1 MRAAQGVHGRDVPAG
16 HAACYGP
23 AAIHLNGRRFSMAKR
38 MRIAVAGFQHETNT
52 FAPVKAT
59 WDDFVAGGGW
69 PGLSR
74 GARIAEAVEGA
85 NLPAAGAIEA
95 LEDMGHEVVP
105 LTWAAASPSAQVTRD
120 AFERFW
126 AMLSEDLR
134 QAGGFE
140 ALYLDLHGAM
150 VTEHLDDGEAELLAR
165 LRGLVGA
172 KLPIV
177 ASLDLHANVGPEMV
191 RHADA
196 LVAYRTYPHV
206 DMAATGARAAR
217 LLAEIAA
224 SGRRPAKAFRQVP
237 FLVPLTW
244 QTSFTEP
251 AKGIYEQVIA
261 GEGGPGRKVAGLS
274 LNMGFPLAD
283 IAHCGPSILA
293 YGAEQRDADAAAD
306 DVLKLMLDSESAFA
320 GRLYDPD
327 EAVKTAMSIVARG
340 ATRPVVL
347 ADTQDNSGG
356 GAPSDSVGLL
366 EALVRHRAPGAAL
379 GLLCDPESAQAAHR
393 VGAGAEIRLKL
404 GGKRVPGH
412 KPLEAVF
419 KVLRLGDG
427 RFTGTGPFYGGM
439 RMQLGHMALLEL
451 AGVKV
456 AVSSRKVQLADQ
468 AIFRHLGVEPT
479 EQKILGLKSSVH
491 YRADFQPIAE
501 EILVVEAP
509 GVVHADPAKLD
520 WTKLRPG
527 VRTSPRV

>member
-1 MRAAQGVHGRDVPAG
+1 MPKS
-16 HAACYGP
+16 
-23 AAIHLNGRRFSMAKR
+23 L
-38 MRIAVAGFQHETNT
+38 RIAVAGFQHETNT
-52 FAPVKAT
+52 FAPVKAA

-74 GARIAEAVEGA
+74 GREIPEAVKGA

-95 LEDMGHEVVP
+95 LKDMGHEVVP

-120 AFERFW
+120 AFERYW
-126 AMLSEDLR
+126 AMLSEDL
-134 QAGGFE
+134 QEADID

-165 LRGLVGA
+165 VRGLVGER
-172 KLPIV
+172 LPIV
-177 ASLDLHANVGPEMV
+177 ASLDLHANVGPDMV

-196 LVAYRTYPHV
+196 LVAYRTYPHI

-217 LLAEIAA
+217 LLAALAA
-224 SGRRPAKAFRQVP
+224 GGERPAKAFRQVP

-251 AKGIYEQVIA
+251 ARGIYEQVIA
-261 GEGGPGRKVAGLS
+261 GEGGPGKAVAGLS

-293 YGAEQRDADAAAD
+293 YGATQGAADAAAD
-306 DVLKLMLDSESAFA
+306 DVLRLMLDKESEFA

-340 ATRPVVL
+340 AMRPVVL

-379 GLLCDPESAQAAHR
+379 GLLCDPDSAQAAHR
-393 VGAGAEIRLKL
+393 VGEGAEIRLKL

-412 KPLEAVF
+412 QPLDAVF
-419 KVLRLGDG
+419 KVLKLADG

-439 RMQLGHMALLEL
+439 RMQLGPMALLEL

-468 AIFRHLGVEPT
+468 AIFRHLCVDPPQ
-479 EQKILGLKSSVH
+479 QKILALKSSVH

-509 GVVHADPAKLD
+509 GVVHADPAKLA
-520 WTKLRPG
+520 WSKLRPG
-527 VRTSPRV
+527 VRTSPRTSPRV